1 MLAAPVFAFS
11 PILIAIVLSPF
22 IDSFNE
28 SEGIGALPWLTFFT
42 APIGLV
48 VFVVGIVLA
57 LTGRGRT
64 QSH

>member
-1 MLAAPVFAFS
+1 MVAAPVFAFS
-11 PILIAIVLSPF
+11 PILMAIVLSPF

-57 LTGRGRT
+57 LTGRGCT
-64 QSH
+64 HSH